1 MVPPDRFPDVA
12 KGLSEAPS
20 RVAWLARRLTKLRR
34 PAISKEEYYPN
45 TTLERSANPAT
56 TYAQIARYLRVYR
69 GGNLVGSRALHQ
81 QLRVVSRLWPVRMGS
96 DHPEGTKDAF
106 DHPGWT
112 K

>member
-56 TYAQIARYLRVYR
+56 TYVLCTV
-69 GGNLVGSRALHQ
+69 N
-81 QLRVVSRLWPVRMGS
+81 SRLLQVRL
-96 DHPEGTKDAF
+96 PF
-106 DHPGWT
+106 
-112 K
+112 